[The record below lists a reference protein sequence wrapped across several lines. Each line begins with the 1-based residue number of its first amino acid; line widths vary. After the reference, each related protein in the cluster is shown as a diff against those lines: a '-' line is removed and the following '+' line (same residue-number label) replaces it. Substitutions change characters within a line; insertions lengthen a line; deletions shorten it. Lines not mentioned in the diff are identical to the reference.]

1 MACNIIWLSEPL
13 FNQPSDDILTLKDD
27 ADPRLQTRHF
37 TVSQISVP
45 NTLPETFLDSYSP
58 HHENTEDDDMN
69 KASSLFLFGT
79 DGGHDVGLA
88 LEPPRLLPVV
98 NLLNSINWKHID
110 EITEEAL
117 SGPQGIRKIDCWK
130 HKRRNY

>member
-45 NTLPETFLDSYSP
+45 NTLPESERPLMLTLYP
-58 HHENTEDDDMN
+58 RETG
-69 KASSLFLFGT
+69 KAELRDRHMTSFYAFSF
-79 DGGHDVGLA
+79 
-88 LEPPRLLPVV
+88 
-98 NLLNSINWKHID
+98 
-110 EITEEAL
+110 
-117 SGPQGIRKIDCWK
+117 
-130 HKRRNY
+130 